1 MALYQKSV
9 LNKYLKGLDQTKVD
23 AAYQKFSAHF
33 HNPSIQ
39 LNIRKAKEE
48 QYQGGFLIDLFVK
61 VFGYIKN
68 PEPNF
73 NLTTELKNVKGSKK
87 ADGAIMQNGKAIAVI
102 ELKGMNTPNLD
113 KVEAQAFGYK
123 SNQPDAVYVITSN
136 FEKLRFYIDN
146 AVDFIEWNL
155 FNLTREQFNEV
166 WLCLAKESVLSGL
179 PKQIKEDSIIEEK
192 TITERLYKDYSTFR
206 SELYNSIAKKNPDI
220 DPLLL
225 FKKTQKLLDRFLFI
239 FFAEDRL
246 LVPPNSISRIIDRW
260 KQLEE
265 LDNYKPL
272 YAIFQQ
278 YFGYFNN
285 GRKGKKSVDDIFAY
299 NGGLFKSDTLLDKI
313 EIDDY
318 VLFKHTQKLT
328 KYDFVSEVDVNILGH
343 IFEHSLND
351 IEEIAAQ
358 LEGETLDKSKTKRK
372 KDGVFYT
379 PKYITKYIV
388 ENTVGKLCEEKKTEL
403 GIDDIDFSKTYLTK
417 KKRTTKDGK
426 KTFLS
431 AEGEKIL
438 NGLNEY
444 REYLLGLT
452 ICDPACGSGAFLNQ
466 AFNYLIDEHENI
478 DQYNASLRGD
488 MMTLTDVSK
497 DILENNLFGVDINN
511 EAVEIAKLSLWLRT
525 AQKGRKLNNLNE
537 NIKCGNS
544 VIDDPEVAGEKAF
557 NWEKEFPEVFENGGF
572 DVVIGNPPYV
582 RQELIAPYKDFF
594 KSRYL
599 SFNSMADLYI
609 YFIEKSIN
617 ELTKKDGLYSII
629 VGNKWLM
636 AGYSKKLRE
645 FIKTKDILKIIDFGD
660 LPVFKNVAAYPCI
673 ITVKNSLAKTEINVS
688 KIGTLDFS
696 DLDLYIKGN
705 NYSVP
710 VSSLKNDGWMLS
722 NPDEV
727 KILEK
732 IKNSTTK
739 TLDNIIKK
747 DAYRGIISGLDGAFV
762 IDKESYSNWIE
773 TNPKCKEVLKPYLIG
788 RDIQRYGN
796 TESDKYLILFP
807 CGYTNKNTD
816 KEDKWEWIKDNF
828 IQIANHL
835 EPFKDAAEKRWDK
848 GDYWWELRPCDYYDK
863 FGLKKIIYLKFQVK
877 PAFTF
882 DTTGAVGNSAT
893 WIITNNDILILAI
906 LNSKLGW
913 YLISKF
919 CTEIRGGYQL
929 IYKYLKNIPIALPAE
944 SIKLNLD
951 SKVTFIMEN
960 NKALSTNLLKM
971 GRSIKRQFDIDKL
984 SKNLQSWHTLTYIE
998 FTKELKK
1005 KKIKLGL
1012 AEEAEWEEYFEAEKA
1027 KAQAIQAVIDKTDKE
1042 IDQMVYELYG
1052 LTKEEIKIVENAST

>member
-136 FEKLRFYIDN
+136 FEKIRFYIDN

-497 DILENNLFGVDINN
+497 DILEKNLFGVDINN

-525 AQKGRKLNNLNE
+525 AQKGRKLNSLNE

-544 VIDDPEVAGEKAF
+544 LIDDPEVAEGKAF
-557 NWEKEFPEVFENGGF
+557 SWEKEFPEVFKNGGF
-572 DVVIGNPPYV
+572 DVVIGNPPYGATV
-582 RQELIAPYKDFF
+582 SKPEKLYYKSNYEVTEYNFDTYNFFFELSIKIL
-594 KSRYL
+594 KNNKYL
-599 SFNSMADLYI
+599 GFITPNTFLVVENGILLRKFLFEKNKLINLFETFNVFPDAVVEPITSIIKKENANNFDEFTVLLKARNFDSTIQRKFDHEYIRNKNRLIFNYRESESEKNLYTKI
-609 YFIEKSIN
+609 QEKSLPLSKIAKV
-617 ELTKKDGLYSII
+617 TTGIKPYQTGK
-629 VGNKWLM
+629 GNPKQT
-636 AGYSKKLRE
+636 R
-645 FIKTKDILKIIDFGD
+645 D
-660 LPVFKNVAAYPCI
+660 
-673 ITVKNSLAKTEINVS
+673 TVKNKPFTGYEKIEDWNQLIRGTQVNRYSINWN
-688 KIGTLDFS
+688 GE
-696 DLDLYIKGN
+696 YIKYGEWLAEPRKPN
-705 NYSVP
+705 IFFKP
-710 VSSLKNDGWMLS
+710 KIFIRRTD
-722 NPDEV
+722 D
-727 KILEK
+727 KILSCYDDK
-732 IKNSTTK
+732 IYIGINS
-739 TLDNIIKK
+739 IH
-747 DAYRGIISGLDGAFV
+747 
-762 IDKESYSNWIE
+762 
-773 TNPKCKEVLKPYLIG
+773 C
-788 RDIQRYGN
+788 IQA
-796 TESDKYLILFP
+796 K
-807 CGYTNKNTD
+807 
-816 KEDKWEWIKDNF
+816 
-828 IQIANHL
+828 
-835 EPFKDAAEKRWDK
+835 
-848 GDYWWELRPCDYYDK
+848 
-863 FGLKKIIYLKFQVK
+863 
-877 PAFTF
+877 
-882 DTTGAVGNSAT
+882 
-893 WIITNNDILILAI
+893 NNDIDNKTIMCQI
-906 LNSKLGW
+906 NSKLVNW
-913 YLISKF
+913 YFQHENFHMVGKPLAEVKVVYV
-919 CTEIRGGYQL
+919 ERL
-929 IYKYLKNIPIALPAE
+929 PIQVKCDSEFKIKADKLLLE
-944 SIKLNLD
+944 FQKLNM
-951 SKVTFIMEN
+951 SKDKFLRTIYRKF
-960 NKALSTNLLKM
+960 NLK
-971 GRSIKRQFDIDKL
+971 KP
-984 SKNLQSWHTLTYIE
+984 SKNLQIWHTLTYTE
-998 FTKELKK
+998 FIKELKK

-1012 AEEAEWEEYFEAEKA
+1012 AEEAEWEEYFETEKA
-1027 KAQAIQAVIDKTDKE
+1027 KAQEIQAVIDKTDRE